1 MKIYNLFLLKFYLLT
16 SLCLSR
22 QSTVNESWESLLNNR
37 YERVHATHHLNN
49 LIRNNAIPNSQS
61 KKNILNE
68 AGITV
73 INNKLS
79 AILPE
84 QMESTYQ
91 TSHFNIHYDE
101 GSSSSG
107 ISTAD
112 LDNNSIPD
120 YAEQMGQIFEEVYLF
135 FKDSLGY
142 DINFLNE
149 SFN

>member
-22 QSTVNESWESLLNNR
+22 QSTVDESWESLLNTR
-37 YERVHATHHLNN
+37 HERVHATHHLNN
-49 LIRNNAIPNSQS
+49 LIRNNSLPNSQS

-73 INNKLS
+73 INNRLS

-91 TSHFNIHYDE
+91 TTHFNIHYDE
-101 GSSSSG
+101 GSSSNS

-112 LDNNSIPD
+112 LNNNSIPD
-120 YAEQMGQIFEEVYLF
+120 YAEQMGQISVKAIL
-135 FKDSLGY
+135 SHRV
-142 DINFLNE
+142 
-149 SFN
+149 